1 MLAADASAAP
11 DVDDLVEVAGEVAAV
26 AENLTALNNLVIDAH
41 VAARQRGARWPSPSM
56 FNL

>member
-11 DVDDLVEVAGEVAAV
+11 DVDDLVEVAGEFAAV

-41 VAARQRGARWPSPSM
+41 VAARQRGAR
-56 FNL
+56 